1 MKAPKAGGA
10 DPDRKIDGTG
20 VLFCGDR
27 CRRQGNDRL
36 RDDRVSGAHPVGIN
50 MKTIILAGGFGTRIS
65 EESVARPK
73 PMIEIG
79 GMPLLWHIMKIY
91 SHYGHNDFVVC
102 LGYKGYMI
110 KEFFANYLLHMS
122 DVTIDIKNDRTEIHN
137 NYSEPWKVTLIDTGE
152 NTMTG
157 GRIKRVR
164 RFVESET
171 FMLAYGDCVSDLDIN
186 NLIRHHEKKKKL
198 STLTA
203 IRPAGRFGALSLT
216 SDGNVNKFIEKPKGD
231 GDYVNGGF
239 FVLEPEVFDYIS
251 GDSTIWERDPLERL
265 ATDGQLS
272 GYKHDGFWAPMD
284 TLRDKQYLEG
294 LWNMSQAPWKKW

>member
-1 MKAPKAGGA
+1 
-10 DPDRKIDGTG
+10 
-20 VLFCGDR
+20 
-27 CRRQGNDRL
+27 
-36 RDDRVSGAHPVGIN
+36 
-50 MKTIILAGGFGTRIS
+50 MKTVILAGGFGTRIS

-79 GMPLLWHIMKIY
+79 GMPLLWHVMKIY

-164 RFVESET
+164 RFVEGER
-171 FMLAYGDCVSDLDIN
+171 FMLTYGDGVANIDL
-186 NLIRHHEKKKKL
+186 KKL
-198 STLTA
+198 VRFHKNHGKLATLTA
-203 IRPAGRFGALSLT
+203 VKPPGRFGALGIENEVEIKTFL
-216 SDGNVNKFIEKPKGD
+216 EKPRGE
-231 GDYVNGGF
+231 GGYVNGGF
-239 FVLEPEVFDYIS
+239 FVLEPQVLDLIQ
-251 GDSTIWERDPLERL
+251 GDETIWEREPLEHL
-265 ATDGQLS
+265 ASKDQLRA
-272 GYKHDGFWAPMD
+272 YKHDDFWYAMD
-284 TLRDKQYLEG
+284 TLRDKNHLES
-294 LWNMSQAPWKKW
+294 LWSGGKAPWRVWK